1 MCWTH
6 DMSSPFQSIIDL
18 KHWYCDTILMNSKLW
33 ETNRKWKKIYDHN
46 KTQYKVIFDK
56 WILVLTVTL
65 CCHKFIH
72 SFIRW
77 RYDTIKKEMRKKAVV
92 HLTWCVFFAIIQ
104 YSLRKCLYLFFS
116 FRNKHVC
123 IMYMLLHKYELFF
136 AVNFI
141 KKAVRYRLTRLDIY
155 ILQSI

>member
-33 ETNRKWKKIYDHN
+33 ETNKKWKKIYDHN

-77 RYDTIKKEMRKKAVV
+77 RYDTIKKEMRKKPVV

-104 YSLRKCLYLFFS
+104 YLSAYTFF
-116 FRNKHVC
+116 FIPQQTC
-123 IMYMLLHKYELFF
+123 MYYVIMLLHKYELIF
-136 AVNFI
+136 AINLI
-141 KKAVRYRLTRLDIY
+141 KKAVRSRLTRLDIY